1 MSNLIEHEGTV
12 IGVIAPGK
20 LSIKI
25 VQLSACVS
33 CKAAKMCSAADSKEK
48 IIEAYCDDDT
58 ITTGDEVVVYGEAA
72 LGHTAV
78 LLAIIIPAC
87 ILAIT
92 LFAVVKATGQET
104 TGGIAALIAL
114 LLYYGILA
122 LSKKKLERK
131 FIFKA
136 KRKL

>member
-1 MSNLIEHEGTV
+1 MLGSRE
-12 IGVIAPGK
+12 
-20 LSIKI
+20 
-25 VQLSACVS
+25 QR
-33 CKAAKMCSAADSKEK
+33 K
-48 IIEAYCDDDT
+48 IIEAYCDDDM
-58 ITTGDEVVVYGEAA
+58 ITTGEEVVVYGEAA